1 LIKPYNK
8 QIEIGMKKY
17 KLILA
22 SLAALVFFAGKTHA
36 QATATPAATTTAT
49 ASVATGNLAGK
60 WDILFKGLP
69 NGDTHIIF
77 NVINQDGK
85 WSGSYQDMET
95 KKDVPLT
102 KVETADKG
110 IVLYFTAQG
119 YDVNVTVERKD
130 DDDHVKANM
139 MGMFDGTGE
148 RVKQ

>member
-1 LIKPYNK
+1 
-8 QIEIGMKKY
+8 MKKY

-36 QATATPAATTTAT
+36 QTAPPASPTTATVAATATPA
-49 ASVATGNLAGK
+49 VGVLAGK

-69 NGDTHIIF
+69 TGDTHIIF
-77 NVINQDGK
+77 TVTQQDGK
-85 WSGSYQDMET
+85 WSGSYQDLET

-102 KVETADKG
+102 KVETDDKG
-110 IVLYFTAQG
+110 VVLYFTAQG
-119 YDVNVTVERKD
+119 YDVSVNVERKD

-139 MGMFDGTGE
+139 LGMFEGTGE

>member
-1 LIKPYNK
+1 
-8 QIEIGMKKY
+8 MKKY
-17 KLILA
+17 KLMLT
-22 SLAALVFFAGKTHA
+22 SLVVVVFFAGKTHA
-36 QATATPAATTTAT
+36 QTAPPAPTATATATATATPAA
-49 ASVATGNLAGK
+49 GNLAGK

-69 NGDTHIIF
+69 MGDTHIIF
-77 NVINQDGK
+77 TVAEQDGK
-85 WSGSYQDMET
+85 WSGSYQDLET

-102 KVETADKG
+102 KVEKDDKG

-139 MGMFDGTGE
+139 MGMFEGMGE

>member
-1 LIKPYNK
+1 
-8 QIEIGMKKY
+8 MKKY
-17 KLILA
+17 KLIFA
-22 SLAALVFFAGKTHA
+22 SLAALMCFAGKMHA
-36 QATATPAATTTAT
+36 QGTATTTAATTTTAAAAT
-49 ASVATGNLAGK
+49 PASTAALAGK

-77 NVINQDGK
+77 NVVQQDGK
-85 WSGSYQDMET
+85 WSGSYQDLET

-102 KVETADKG
+102 KVETDDKG

-119 YDVNVTVERKD
+119 YDVTVNVERKD

>member
-1 LIKPYNK
+1 
-8 QIEIGMKKY
+8 MKKY

-36 QATATPAATTTAT
+36 QTTPAAPASPAAPAT
-49 ASVATGNLAGK
+49 AAAPASAAAPANVGILAGK

-77 NVINQDGK
+77 TVTQQDGK

-102 KVETADKG
+102 KVETDDKG

-119 YDVNVTVERKD
+119 YDVSVNVERKD

-139 MGMFDGTGE
+139 LSMFEGTGE

>member
-1 LIKPYNK
+1 
-8 QIEIGMKKY
+8 MKKY
-17 KLILA
+17 KLMLA
-22 SLAALVFFAGKTHA
+22 GVLALALFIVNAKA
-36 QATATPAATTTAT
+36 QTAAPAVTATTTT
-49 ASVATGNLAGK
+49 APAAGSLAGK

-69 NGDTHIIF
+69 QGDTHIIF
-77 NVINQDGK
+77 NVVEQDGK

-102 KVETADKG
+102 KVEKDDKG

-119 YDVNVTVERKD
+119 YDVNVAVERKD

-139 MGMFDGTGE
+139 MGMFEGTGE

>member
-1 LIKPYNK
+1 
-8 QIEIGMKKY
+8 MKKL
-17 KLILA
+17 KLIIAGAIALA
-22 SLAALVFFAGKTHA
+22 LFTVNAKAQTAAAPA
-36 QATATPAATTTAT
+36 APAAPATAAAPAA
-49 ASVATGNLAGK
+49 ASLAGK

-69 NGDTHIIF
+69 MGDTHIIF
-77 NVINQDGK
+77 NVVNQDGK

-102 KVETADKG
+102 KVETDDKG
-110 IVLYFTAQG
+110 IVLFFTAQG

-139 MGMFDGTGE
+139 MGMFEGTGE

>member
-1 LIKPYNK
+1 
-8 QIEIGMKKY
+8 MKKY

-22 SLAALVFFAGKTHA
+22 SLIALVFIAGKTRA
-36 QATATPAATTTAT
+36 QTAPAAPAAPAAQTAT
-49 ASVATGNLAGK
+49 AAPAASAGSLAGK

-69 NGDTHIIF
+69 SGDTHIIF
-77 NVINQDGK
+77 NVLEQEGK

-102 KVETADKG
+102 KVEKDDKG

-119 YDVNVTVERKD
+119 YDVSVNVERKD

-139 MGMFDGTGE
+139 MGMFEGTGE